1 MRRFLLRLLLSLS
14 SGFRLLRPIFTL
26 ILHLGGVFKTA
37 QPVMLPPTVKWS
49 GIIAK
54 AQTRAP
60 KYLSWRMTARS
71 EWTYFL
77 EALGRV
83 VWFMTW
89 RNHAGLVEMS
99 PPLASIYTASATG
112 IHHLHITTPPRLVG
126 DRTSGFVQSLTDS
139 PSQDN
144 KAYLR
149 FREGRCW
156 KCQHCF
162 YRAEQQTTQSLLFSW
177 HIFCYFYSLSY

>member
-1 MRRFLLRLLLSLS
+1 
-14 SGFRLLRPIFTL
+14 
-26 ILHLGGVFKTA
+26 
-37 QPVMLPPTVKWS
+37 MLPPTVKCC
-49 GIIAK
+49 GIITK

-71 EWTYFL
+71 QWTYFL

-89 RNHAGLVEMS
+89 RNHEGLVEMS
-99 PPLASIYTASATG
+99 PPLGSIYTVSTAG

-139 PSQDN
+139 SSQDN

-156 KCQHCF
+156 KCLHCF
-162 YRAEQQTTQSLLFSW
+162 YRAEQQTTQSLLSSGVFLLFPFFMLQISVQNDLPLICPT
-177 HIFCYFYSLSY
+177 HILDFFLHSSDF